1 MLMFLICI
9 CIFIRPCNRIWVK
22 HLEILNQDTKRHGII
37 GFIFMTWIFFHF
49 VHCINRIYWFF
60 HCLKSLTRLQSW
72 MLIVERKTIFRICLV
87 IRRSIVV
94 SLISLKCQFQG
105 PPFAKCH
112 GQNIEKCQHI
122 VCVSK
127 HLICFTHCEKYYVC
141 MIVWMLLFECSVLEF
156 MQTFSCFV
164 NVCRSISFPQLM
176 ER

>member
-22 HLEILNQDTKRHGII
+22 YLEILNQDTKWHGII

-49 VHCINRIYWFF
+49 ILR
-60 HCLKSLTRLQSW
+60 TW
-72 MLIVERKTIFRICLV
+72 MSIVERYTIFPMRLV
-87 IRRSIVV
+87 ITRSIVV
-94 SLISLKCQFQG
+94 NLISSKCLFQE

-112 GQNIEKCQHI
+112 GQDIEKCQHI

-127 HLICFTHCEKYYVC
+127 HLICFTLCEKYYVC
-141 MIVWMLLFECSVLEF
+141 MIVWLLLFECSVLEF

-164 NVCRSISFPQLM
+164 NVCRSIYFPQLM